1 MSRTVKV
8 ADVNIVLPKDAKNQD
23 DFIGLW
29 LKAQNKAI
37 TKAYDEFIFTDYS
50 SDEIDQKIDEYTLKI
65 YKQLKHGGHNVYRR
79 ELET

>member
-8 ADVNIVLPKDAKNQD
+8 ADVNIVLPEDAKNQD

-37 TKAYDEFIFTDYS
+37 TKAHDELIFTDYS
-50 SDEIDQKIDEYTLKI
+50 SDEIDQKIDEYTLEI
-65 YKQLKHGGHNVYRR
+65 YKQLKTPKWVLDNW
-79 ELET
+79 L